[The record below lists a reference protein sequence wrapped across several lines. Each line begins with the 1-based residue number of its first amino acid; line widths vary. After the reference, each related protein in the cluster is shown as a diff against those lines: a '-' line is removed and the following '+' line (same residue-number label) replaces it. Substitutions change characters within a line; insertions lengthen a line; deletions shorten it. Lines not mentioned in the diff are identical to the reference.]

1 MKSAVEMRK
10 YADDCFDNLTQ
21 IARLWARRVVDEEIA
36 PIVEEWAEKGS
47 CSCLMKFNVRG
58 MDEFQTCALY
68 ELLDDLGY
76 EVLFNSLLNSIQI
89 SW

>member
-10 YADDCFDNLTQ
+10 YADDCFNNLVQ
-21 IARLWARRVVDEEIA
+21 ISRMWARRVADAEIA
-36 PIVEEWAEKGS
+36 PIAEEFAGKGCGS
-47 CSCLMKFNVRG
+47 CLIEFNLNDL
-58 MDEFQTCALY
+58 DEFQYHALY

-76 EVLFNSLLNSIQI
+76 EVVFNSLLNSIKI